1 MSDVGFD
8 CGTGSSIPRW
18 TPAAGV
24 GISIAS
30 IWLAV
35 LLASVFSPD
44 MVHGSEQQHLPI
56 AALTDWF
63 WGSVAT
69 AFVLISIAIGRV
81 RSFEDKHEAWFLLAL
96 TTTAVWVAVTVVS
109 IFAPRLVTGTDPTKI
124 PLAAMISPVVGT
136 VATGFISGAA
146 ALLSAGGRPPSQEG
160 GR

>member
-1 MSDVGFD
+1 MSEVGID
-8 CGTGSSIPRW
+8 RKVGSSIPRW

-69 AFVLISIAIGRV
+69 AFVVITVAIAHARP
-81 RSFEDKHEAWFLLAL
+81 FEDKHEAWFLLAL
-96 TTTAVWVAVTVVS
+96 TTTAVWVAVTAVS

-146 ALLSAGGRPPSQEG
+146 ALLSAGGRRPGQEG